1 MATKILIIHTD
12 GGSRG
17 NPGPAGIGVVIS
29 LSAGEKEYFQSI
41 GNTTNNIAEYSA
53 VIFAL
58 KKVKQLLT
66 KNGAKKTHIELRT
79 DSELLVKQLN
89 AEYKIKDADLIP
101 LFINIW
107 NLRQDFALVKF
118 VHVLREK
125 NKAADKLV
133 NKALDTLGI

>member
-1 MATKILIIHTD
+1 MAAKVLIIYTD

-17 NPGPAGIGVVIS
+17 NPGPAAIGAVVGDKAYS
-29 LSAGEKEYFQSI
+29 QSI

-58 KKVKQLLT
+58 KKAKQLLS
-66 KNGAKKTHIELRT
+66 KSGAKKTSVELRT

-101 LFINIW
+101 LFIDIW

-118 VHVLREK
+118 IHVLREK
-125 NKAADKLV
+125 NRTADRLV
-133 NKALDTLGI
+133 NRALDTLGI

>member
-17 NPGPAGIGVVIS
+17 NPGPAAIGAVV
-29 LSAGEKEYFQSI
+29 GEKEYSQSI

-58 KKVKQLLT
+58 KKAKQLLT
-66 KNGAKKTHIELRT
+66 KTGAKRTEVELQT

-89 AEYKIKDADLIP
+89 AEYKIKDANLVP
-101 LFINIW
+101 LFINVW
-107 NLRQDFALVKF
+107 NLRQDFASVKF

-125 NKAADKLV
+125 NKAADRLV
-133 NKALDTLGI
+133 NKALDTLF

>member
-1 MATKILIIHTD
+1 MEVNTYIINTD

-17 NPGPAGIGVVIS
+17 NPGPAAIGAVV
-29 LSAGEKEYFQSI
+29 GGREYFEAI

-53 VIFAL
+53 VVFAL
-58 KKVKQLLT
+58 KKAKQLLT
-66 KNGAKKTHIELRT
+66 KAMAKKTDVEVRT

-89 AEYKIKDADLIP
+89 AEYKIKDEHLVP
-101 LFINIW
+101 LFIKIW
-107 NLRQDFALVKF
+107 NLRQDFASVKF

-125 NKAADKLV
+125 NKDADRLV

>member
-1 MATKILIIHTD
+1 MAAQTLIIYTD

-17 NPGPAGIGVVIS
+17 NPGPAAIGAVV
-29 LSAGEKEYFQSI
+29 GEKEYSQPI

-53 VIFAL
+53 VVFAL
-58 KKVKQLLT
+58 KKAKQLLT

-89 AEYKIKDADLIP
+89 AEYKIKDANLIP
-101 LFINIW
+101 LFINVW
-107 NLRQDFALVKF
+107 NLKQDFASVEF

-125 NKAADKLV
+125 NKTADKLV
-133 NKALDTLGI
+133 NRALDTLF